1 MKEEKNPAIT
11 KLIEKAT
18 ERTSHPFFFYENVKS
33 IPECIKECLSED
45 GWRKISDIAAV
56 IHKKNIKRIFLG
68 GSGTSLNA
76 CNVIGK
82 AFYQQLG
89 IACFVDNP
97 FESMLYPP
105 SDFSSNDVMILISHS
120 GNTLVNRQ
128 LAEKAK
134 ESGVFILAITDNPDA
149 LIIPLADATLIGPG
163 GREIPIPK
171 SRSYVTAMVLGLM
184 LVAAISKIDGKD
196 ELKRQLADLPRLAQA
211 AIDASEQD
219 IKKIVADWGKIEKYF
234 ISGINM
240 NTISGKE
247 FALKLLEMICIPS
260 MSFEMEEF
268 CHGPELALNR
278 KSAAIFL
285 LAGEG
290 GLKRVMDGVN
300 ASNLIGTKTAI
311 ITNSPSIQWP
321 EATKVVRIP
330 NTSETISPVL
340 MILPAQLF
348 AYYTALN
355 LKINPDVGG
364 AIDPK
369 VKEATGLIHPK
380 GTH

>member
-211 AIDASEQD
+211 AIDASEP
-219 IKKIVADWGKIEKYF
+219 
-234 ISGINM
+234 
-240 NTISGKE
+240 ISGKE